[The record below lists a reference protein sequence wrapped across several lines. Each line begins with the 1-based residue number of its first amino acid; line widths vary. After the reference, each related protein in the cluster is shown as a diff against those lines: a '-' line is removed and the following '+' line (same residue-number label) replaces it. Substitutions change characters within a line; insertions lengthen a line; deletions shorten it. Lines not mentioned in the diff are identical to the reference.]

1 MTDVVDLGITIVS
14 NNSRAIS
21 RAKSVT
27 PPIMRGLEYLNF
39 YCGDDGNLARNLVRG
54 KPAGRVI
61 GKPMPHGT
69 YTTFNSAQNYIDS
82 GVAHTESMTMVCL
95 AKAPDPKE
103 ESALMSN
110 FNGAAPGG
118 GTSQGTG
125 MMFRPNQFYYNN
137 AIVKADGTKE
147 LYQGALP
154 YNPGTWAI
162 AEARSSP
169 QLNGGNAWLNQDGSS
184 NAVAYGLPAG
194 ARVDIG
200 GNIMIGSLGGLL
212 GSTNGKPSDIAMAA
226 IFSTAL
232 TADEIAKFR
241 VWIRQ
246 VTNYQFAWVLP

>member
-1 MTDVVDLGITIVS
+1 MTDLVDLGITIVS

-27 PPIMRGLEYLNF
+27 APIMRGLEYLNF
-39 YCGDDGNLARNLVRG
+39 YCGEDGNLARNLVRG
-54 KPAGRVI
+54 KPAGRVV
-61 GKPMPHGT
+61 GEPVSHGT
-69 YTTFNSAQNYIDS
+69 YTTFNSAKNYIDS
-82 GVAHTESMTMVCL
+82 GVAHTDSMSMICL
-95 AKAPDPKE
+95 ARAPDPKE

-110 FNGAAPGG
+110 FNGVAPGG

-169 QLNGGNAWLNQDGSS
+169 QLNGGNVWFNQDGAS

-212 GSTNGKPSDIAMAA
+212 GSVNGKPADIAMAA
-226 IFSTAL
+226 IFSVAL
-232 TADEIAKFR
+232 SADEIAKFR
-241 VWIRQ
+241 IWIRQ
-246 VTNYQFAWVLP
+246 VMNYQFAWTL